1 MKIKTKLNF
10 GIGVLVALIA
20 FLAVITIRQI
30 GLLAQASKN
39 IIKDNKESIFY
50 IQSMQKAM
58 GSTGDK
64 YVNFIDFEYY
74 LDKQVLNV
82 TELGERELT
91 DKLYATFSRYKS
103 NPSDSLLKWQI
114 QNILFDINSLNL
126 DAIDQKNKIATSTAN
141 SSIFLISLISFICF
155 VISLVL
161 LLRLPSS
168 IYNPIK
174 ELIASIK
181 LVAEK
186 DYSQRVNFV
195 DHNELGELAM
205 AFNVMA
211 ARLDEYNRSNLSTL
225 LAEKKITETL
235 INKIQYPIIGFN
247 KDLMVT
253 LVNDEFL
260 SITSLS
266 KDEVVE
272 KSLYELALQNEFVGK
287 LVSINADSTKFYVSN
302 KNKRVQVE
310 KDGRDIYFEK
320 EIQEISFSENNDGH
334 TSLFGYFI
342 VLRNITK
349 YMELDLAKTNFIATI
364 SHELKTPISSILL
377 SLHLLENEKTGLLNK
392 EQFAL
397 VDSCAEDANRL
408 LKLTAELLNFTQV
421 ETGKIQLNILPSALC
436 DMIKYAI
443 AANKSFADQKGISF
457 EVNMPEYLPH
467 VMVDKEKTAW
477 VLTNIIS
484 NAIRYSGEGLKIVVD
499 VLDKGDKQVVSVRDF
514 GQGIETIYIDR
525 IFDRY
530 FRVPGT
536 QKEGSGLGLAISKEF
551 IEAQGGKIFVESKYG
566 VGSVFSVVLNVK
578 G

>member
-64 YVNFIDFEYY
+64 CVNFIDFEYY

-247 KDLMVT
+247 MDLMVT

-334 TSLFGYFI
+334 TNLFGYFI